1 MNNNTNPGRLSNRR
15 IVKKQHQQQQNTLNR
30 EQKKNDVHDWKKK
43 QKLCVRLPK
52 NSSDLVSIYKKGKKS
67 LELFSSYYFFFF
79 LSIFLFFKLDPFN
92 MLISLI

>member
-1 MNNNTNPGRLSNRR
+1 M
-15 IVKKQHQQQQNTLNR
+15 I
-30 EQKKNDVHDWKKK
+30 EKK